1 MKAIFSCQICE
12 RWRSTGYLSQLR
24 ARLRDWALRPVRAGC
39 YPWAALPFIDSKTLY
54 RRLRAWAISAL
65 AQATEGYMNPA
76 ARLQAR
82 GRLLNIRCK
91 IIDLQRGNDQRSCMI
106 FSNPARSSGSTRDSR
121 TIMIGLL
128 LCWYMTWCDGFPMS
142 CFCFTKVHG
151 FVAPDFSK
159 VKSVVCAANQST

>member
-82 GRLLNIRCK
+82 GRLFTF
-91 IIDLQRGNDQRSCMI
+91 D
-106 FSNPARSSGSTRDSR
+106 ARSL
-121 TIMIGLL
+121 ILNVEMIKDHAWSSQIPHAHLAAHAIRAPLWSDYYCADIWHGAMGFR
-128 LCWYMTWCDGFPMS
+128 CRVFVSPRYMDLSHQTFP
-142 CFCFTKVHG
+142 K
-151 FVAPDFSK
+151 
-159 VKSVVCAANQST
+159 

>member
-1 MKAIFSCQICE
+1 MKAIFSYQICE

-24 ARLRDWALRPVRAGC
+24 PRLRDWALRPVRAGC

-54 RRLRAWAISAL
+54 RRLRAWVISAL

-106 FSNPARSSGSTRDSR
+106 FSNPARSSGSTRDSS
-121 TIMIGLL
+121 TIMIGLIYY
-128 LCWYMTWCDGFPMS
+128 CADIWHGAMGFRCRVFVSPRYMDLAHQTFP
-142 CFCFTKVHG
+142 K
-151 FVAPDFSK
+151 
-159 VKSVVCAANQST
+159 